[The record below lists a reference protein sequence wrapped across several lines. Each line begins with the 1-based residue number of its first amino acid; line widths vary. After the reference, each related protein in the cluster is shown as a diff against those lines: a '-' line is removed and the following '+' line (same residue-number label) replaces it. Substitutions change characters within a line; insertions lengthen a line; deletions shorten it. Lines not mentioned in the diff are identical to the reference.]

1 MTKNAVIAHPMNDQH
16 WLIEG
21 DLVLTADE
29 AKSRLVTLADTLRAH
44 IARERVR
51 VSEERLPLPVAVEL
65 ARYTHDGMRAIVAY
79 TPGTMGDEGFQTRVD
94 ALVEAA
100 KGL

>member
-1 MTKNAVIAHPMNDQH
+1 MTKNTVISHPMNDRH

-21 DLVLTADE
+21 ELVQTADE
-29 AKSRLVTLADTLRAH
+29 AKSRLVTLADTLREH
-44 IARERVR
+44 IAREQVR
-51 VSEERLPLPVAVEL
+51 VSDEHLPLPVAVVL

-100 KGL
+100 KG